1 MIPPGRAAR
10 EERRA
15 GRAAPVPAALA
26 CVLLVAACALR
37 PPPAATP
44 AGAPA
49 AASGAGA
56 PGDAASP
63 PALPGERPAALP
75 PPPRELDPRSA
86 PTPSAVGRLPDP
98 PAAPARPD
106 PALAPTAP
114 SASLDPALPGSA
126 SPPHPGPAAAPTP
139 ELLGTTGSALRRLA
153 EGLPPPLPP
162 PQLPPMLPPAAS
174 DLSDPLEV
182 LWGHRLDFSSRG
194 EPLVSIRLMEGQ
206 REIAFRTRAPAR
218 VVLRGGGAVEVPAG
232 ARLTVRARRT
242 GPAAIVHHPLLAD
255 APLSERERLA
265 PLRRAFEARGVVVLG
280 RVVGGVYGIGGRVVD
295 NRRELLLAASDGS
308 EAGAR
313 RAAAALRDAAGSVPA
328 VHAEVVARPRGTL
341 ELRAEGGAPLG
352 EADAALWVEVRG
364 DAGFVVEG
372 VEHERT
378 PTARAREDRAYRGR
392 LYVTVDARG
401 ALAAVHGVDLE
412 ELLRG
417 LVPSEMPASSHLEAL
432 KAQAVTA
439 RSNVLA
445 QLGTRHLTDPFML
458 CAEVHCQAYR
468 GDAARTARTD
478 EAVRA
483 THGEALFR
491 RADRVLVD
499 AVYSAM
505 CGGHGEDNDQVWGTA
520 PSPSLRG
527 RPDLP
532 EPEGARWARAL
543 SDEGRLRAFLAAA
556 PDAYCRRPAAA
567 RKDRYRWTR
576 RLSQPE
582 LDAALAP
589 LGVGAVRRLSVEARG
604 VSGRARLLA
613 VEGAQGRTAVEGEL
627 RIRRLLGNLPSAMFV
642 VDRDGGATVLHGGGW
657 GHGAGM
663 CQWGAVGRAEAG
675 QGYREIL
682 RAYFS
687 GAEVARVY

>member
-1 MIPPGRAAR
+1 MSPPRD
-10 EERRA
+10 RRA
-15 GRAAPVPAALA
+15 RRLRAGAVALALALTSCAWLHPASTPAPTSTADATATSTADATATSTADATPTSTPDAAPISTL
-26 CVLLVAACALR
+26 
-37 PPPAATP
+37 
-44 AGAPA
+44 
-49 AASGAGA
+49 
-56 PGDAASP
+56 AASP
-63 PALPGERPAALP
+63 DPGL
-75 PPPRELDPRSA
+75 SA
-86 PTPSAVGRLPDP
+86 
-98 PAAPARPD
+98 
-106 PALAPTAP
+106 TAE
-114 SASLDPALPGSA
+114 
-126 SPPHPGPAAAPTP
+126 PHPGPD
-139 ELLGTTGSALRRLA
+139 LLSTAVRRLT

-162 PQLPPMLPPAAS
+162 PEPPPLVPPAAS
-174 DLSDPLEV
+174 DLSDPVEV

-206 REIAFRTRAPAR
+206 REIAFRPRAAAR
-218 VVLRGGGAVEVPAG
+218 VVLRGGASVEVPAG

-242 GPAAIVHHPLLAD
+242 APAAVVHHPLLAEVPI
-255 APLSERERLA
+255 AERERLESA
-265 PLRRAFEARGVVVLG
+265 RRAYEAKGVLLLS
-280 RVVGGVYGIGGRVVD
+280 RVVGGIYGIGGHVVD
-295 NRRELLLAASDGS
+295 NRRELLLAVSDGS

-313 RAAAALRDAAGSVPA
+313 SAAAGLRDDAGGIPA

-341 ELRAEGGAPLG
+341 ELRADGGAPLG
-352 EADAALWVEVRG
+352 EADAALYLDVQG

-372 VEHERT
+372 VEHERS
-378 PTARAREDRAYRGR
+378 PTSRAREDRTYRGR
-392 LYVTVDARG
+392 LYVTLDAHG

-417 LVPSEMPASSHLEAL
+417 LVPSEMPGSSHLEAL

-468 GDAARTARTD
+468 GDAARTPRTD

-491 RADRVLVD
+491 RTDRVLVD

-505 CGGHGEDNDQVWGTA
+505 CGGHGEDNDQVWGNA

-532 EPEGARWARAL
+532 PAEGSRWTRAL
-543 SDEGRLRAFLAAA
+543 GDEGRLRAFLAAA

-567 RKDRYRWTR
+567 RKDRFRWTR
-576 RLSQPE
+576 RFSRAE
-582 LDAALAP
+582 LDDALAP
-589 LGVGAVRRLSVEARG
+589 LGVGPVRRLSVAARG
-604 VSGRARLLA
+604 VSGRARLLV
-613 VEGAQGRTAVEGEL
+613 VEGDGGRAEIAGEL

-642 VDRDGGATVLHGGGW
+642 VDREGGVTVLHGGGW